1 MTLYVITGPPCGGK
15 STYVRE
21 RARPG
26 DFVVDLDRLA
36 LAITSEDT
44 PHHEYPAHIRSAAI
58 IIRKQAVALA
68 LVAART
74 YDAYVIHAKPTA
86 TARATYKRNRA
97 VFVHQSAPLPVLLA
111 RAMAERPEWVLPMI
125 RSWFDEPM
133 DEPDS

>member
-44 PHHEYPAHIRSAAI
+44 PPPDSPAPIRSAANN
-58 IIRKQAVALA
+58 IRQQAGSIA
-68 LVAART
+68 LVMSRGS
-74 YDAYVIHAKPTA
+74 DAYVIHAKPGA
-86 TARATYKRNRA
+86 AARATYKRHRA
-97 VFVHQSAPLPVLLA
+97 VFVEQSAPLEVLLKRA
-111 RAMAERPEWVLPMI
+111 RAERPEWVVPMI
-125 RSWFDEPM
+125 REWFT
-133 DEPDS
+133 EPDS